1 MDKAEQYLNYAIQFT
16 PQYGDSFIEML
27 RVYLL
32 KGQFHRISEL
42 KKSCVNADPNYGM
55 LWFYCKNNSLD
66 GPKEVWKIAKA
77 LMKNQICSIKGVYD
91 DPANKTEWA
100 DCMWTGLCEANWS
113 YLRNKSLSFIAR
125 SKLIYGSESLIL

>member
-27 RVYLL
+27 
-32 KGQFHRISEL
+32 S
-42 KKSCVNADPNYGM
+42 VNADPNYGM